1 MRHYELMLIISDLL
15 TEEDAQALV
24 ERVESLISEAGGT
37 VEATDFWGKRP
48 LAYEIGHR
56 SAAYYV
62 VYDFEIES
70 SALPEIERQLKISDD
85 VVRFKT
91 LRPDLRVRKPQAP
104 RARTYT

>member
-1 MRHYELMLIISDLL
+1 MRHYEMMLIINDQL
-15 TEEDAQALV
+15 TDEEAQALV
-24 ERVESLISEAGGT
+24 ERVEALISEVGGT

-62 VYDFEIES
+62 VYDFEVETTS
-70 SALPEIERQLKISDD
+70 LPEIERQLKINDD

-91 LRPDLRVRKPQAP
+91 LRPDVRVRKPQAP
-104 RARTYT
+104 RARTYN

>member
-1 MRHYELMLIISDLL
+1 MRHYEMMLIISDLL

-24 ERVESLISEAGGT
+24 ERVEGLISDAGGT

-56 SAAYYV
+56 ASAYYV
-62 VYDFEIES
+62 VYDFELES
-70 SALPEIERQLKISDD
+70 GSLAEVERQLKINDD

-91 LRPDLRVRKPQAP
+91 LRPELRVRKPQAP
-104 RARTYT
+104 RARTYN

>member
-24 ERVESLISEAGGT
+24 ERVESSITDAGGT

-48 LAYEIGHR
+48 LAYEINHR
-56 SAAYYV
+56 NDAYYV
-62 VYDFEIES
+62 VYDFELEPS
-70 SALPEIERQLKISDD
+70 DLAEVERQLKINDD

-91 LRPDLRVRKPQAP
+91 LRPEVRVVKPTAP
-104 RARTYT
+104 RARTFD